1 MDLSKVKFEGEAGE
15 QARGMMLAVQERYLE
30 MSVISE
36 TAAGRV
42 QGIHQVIEEVN
53 TKVDS
58 EMTEKE
64 REMLKVSFRGG
75 FKSQIAA

>member
-1 MDLSKVKFEGEAGE
+1 MDLSTVKLEGEAGE
-15 QARGMMLAVQERYLE
+15 QAREMMLAVQERYKE
-30 MSVISE
+30 MYMTSE

-42 QGIHQVIEEVN
+42 QGIQKVIEEVK
-53 TKVDS
+53 TKVES

-64 REMLKVSFRGG
+64 REMLKVSFRAG

>member
-15 QARGMMLAVQERYLE
+15 QAREMVLAVQERYQE
-30 MSVISE
+30 MSDAGE
-36 TAAGRV
+36 MAARKV
-42 QGIHQVIEEVN
+42 QGIQKVIEEVK
-53 TKVDS
+53 TKVES

-64 REMLKVSFRGG
+64 REMLKVSFRAG